1 MSIAEF
7 EVMRAATDR
16 RNTVWA
22 AALAAHVRRPDANIR
37 MEVRDAIINAIAI
50 GDLELAQSNWGSD
63 NPKPLPK
70 ELAEAAL
77 AEEVQWHPRRLPWAR
92 RLRLVATRQGA
103 DKFWAGEFGRPSPI
117 DVSISHASDYL
128 ELQAITCAEATG
140 MALGVVGFM
149 AGSTLGFLLVTG
161 SLPFIV
167 SDWRAPSVLAWVV
180 GGGIGLTSTLWAWN
194 KRFPSVNPDDL
205 PSTVLPDYFNQGP
218 DLSGRDAFGDPRF

>member
-1 MSIAEF
+1 MK
-7 EVMRAATDR
+7 V
-16 RNTVWA
+16 
-22 AALAAHVRRPDANIR
+22 
-37 MEVRDAIINAIAI
+37 EVRDAILNAIAI

-63 NPKPLPK
+63 NLKPLPQ

-103 DKFWAGEFGRPSPI
+103 DRFWAGEFGRPSPI
-117 DVSISHASDYL
+117 DVSVIQPRECL
-128 ELQAITCAEATG
+128 ELQTMTCAEATG
-140 MALGVVGFM
+140 MALGVAGFM
-149 AGSTLGFLLVTG
+149 VGSSLGFLVVTG

-167 SDWRAPSVLAWVV
+167 SDWRAPAVLAWVV
-180 GGGIGLTSTLWAWN
+180 GGAVGLTSFLWAWN
-194 KRFPSVNPDDL
+194 KHSPSVDPDDL